1 MLMITIIIMIIIIII
16 MIIIINIRNGH
27 KRENE
32 EKTFHEESET
42 KI

>member
-1 MLMITIIIMIIIIII
+1 MIIIMIAIII
-16 MIIIINIRNGH
+16 MMIITIIINIRNGH

-42 KI
+42 NI